1 LALYLV
7 ILLDT
12 NALVN
17 ALTKPALLA
26 TGIRKQLETS
36 SEVYV
41 SSLSFLEIA
50 VKERILGRSP
60 ADVIGFAQRSNFH
73 ELPFCAKDA
82 SHIGDFAALQGHDPF
97 DRAILA
103 QASRNSAIL
112 ITADKKLLAL
122 GLSWVY
128 DSQD

>member
-1 LALYLV
+1 M

-12 NALVN
+12 NALVH
-17 ALTKPALLA
+17 ALTKPVLLSSKV
-26 TGIRKQLETS
+26 RRQLETS
-36 SEVYV
+36 SDVYV

-50 VKERILGRSP
+50 VKERVSGRSP
-60 ADVIGFAQRSNFH
+60 ADFIGFAHRSNFH
-73 ELPFCAKDA
+73 ELEFSAKDA
-82 SHIGDFAALQGHDPF
+82 AQIPNFGALQGHDPF

-103 QASRNSAIL
+103 QASRNNAIL
-112 ITADKKLLAL
+112 LTSDKKLLAL

>member
-1 LALYLV
+1 M

-12 NALVN
+12 NALVH
-17 ALTKPALLA
+17 ALTKPASLSSRV
-26 TGIRKQLETS
+26 RKQLETS
-36 SEVYV
+36 SDVYV

-50 VKERILGRSP
+50 VKERVSGRNP
-60 ADVIGFAQRSNFH
+60 ADFIGFAQRSNFH
-73 ELPFCAKDA
+73 ELEFSAKDA
-82 SHIGDFAALQGHDPF
+82 AQIPNFGALQGHDPF

-103 QASRNSAIL
+103 QASRNNAIL
-112 ITADKKLLAL
+112 LTSDKKLLAL